1 MLKKV
6 LLMMQRNANQL
17 FKLIQQVLEFRK
29 IENNEMHLNIE
40 QLEIVSYLKELVASF
55 DELCAKQNITLQF
68 TSELDHFE
76 DYFDVDKLNKIF
88 NNLISNALKFT
99 PEGGNISLSLKRVNN
114 KFSYKTTDNHK
125 IDDFIQIEVSDSGSG
140 IPSNKI
146 PSIFKRFYQVDSEK
160 SNNATGS
167 GVT

>member
-1 MLKKV
+1 
-6 LLMMQRNANQL
+6 MMQRNANQL

-76 DYFDVDKLNKIF
+76 DHFDIDKLDKIF

-99 PEGGNISLSLKRVNN
+99 PEGGNVSLSLK
-114 KFSYKTTDNHK
+114 
-125 IDDFIQIEVSDSGSG
+125 E
-140 IPSNKI
+140 
-146 PSIFKRFYQVDSEK
+146 
-160 SNNATGS
+160 
-167 GVT
+167 